1 MSDGTH
7 LPDHTSREIAR
18 QPALLDQALALPL
31 STLAPPVMDRT
42 RTPIVVGCGTSYY
55 LALAGAARMRERNGT
70 PAIALPAGDLWLWPD
85 RELAP
90 WHNPVVIAISR
101 SGTTTEVVRAAR
113 AARERNVAV
122 VAITTAPDAE
132 LSTTANHVIALPEAA
147 ERSIVMT
154 GSFTSMLLVL
164 ERLAAERADQMLSSA
179 NLATFAASHMEDL
192 RRQASEVVA
201 TDPTR
206 YVFLGAG
213 ADYALALEGML
224 KMKEMTQ
231 IDSQAF
237 ASLEFRHGPI
247 SVLDENSVVV
257 LLHHGD
263 EFERDLASDLAARG
277 ASVVAI
283 GPGSLGPA
291 ATWTVDLP
299 PDLSGIL
306 AMPFL
311 QWLAYEQAV
320 ALEKDPDAPHG
331 LTQVVHL

>member
-1 MSDGTH
+1 MPDDSR
-7 LPDHTSREIAR
+7 LPDHTSHEIAR
-18 QPALLDQALALPL
+18 QPALLDQARALSL
-31 STLAPPVMDRT
+31 TTLAAPVMDRA
-42 RTPIVVGCGTSYY
+42 RTPVLVGCGTSYY
-55 LALAGAARMRERNGT
+55 LALAGAARMRELTGR

-90 WHNPVVIAISR
+90 WDDPILIAISR
-101 SGTTTEVVRAAR
+101 SGTTTEVVRAAQ
-113 AARERNVAV
+113 AARNRNVPV
-122 VAITTAPDAE
+122 VALTTGPDSA
-132 LSTTANHVIALPEAA
+132 LSATADHVIALPDAA

-154 GSFTSMLLVL
+154 GSFSSMLLVL
-164 ERLAAERADQMLSSA
+164 ERLAAERAGKVLALDD
-179 NLATFAASHMEDL
+179 LATFAGSHMDQL
-192 RRQASEVVA
+192 RARAGEVVA
-201 TDPTR
+201 TGAVR

-213 ADYALALEGML
+213 ADHALALEGML

-247 SVLDENSVVV
+247 SVLDEHTVVV
-257 LLHHGD
+257 LLHRGY
-263 EFERDLASDLAARG
+263 EFERDLAADLAARG
-277 ASVVAI
+277 ASLVAV

-299 PDLSGIL
+299 PELPGVL

-320 ALEKDPDAPHG
+320 ALDKDPDAPHG
-331 LTQVVHL
+331 LTQVVQL